1 MANRRCLSLAGTIL
15 LLAFE
20 VAAQND
26 TPLIDAVSV
35 RYPETTQSLD
45 HKFFANSTFRIV
57 SEGKAETGIRL
68 TRGQGGSKEADRS
81 STEVG
86 LRGVY
91 ALDSQHAAADFL
103 VTQTGGSSSND
114 DYLQVFKLEGGHP
127 VVLYQLRFDSDLAGS
142 GTSFDSQTRILTIRQ
157 THIDPDKC
165 IRCSGKLD
173 VIRLEWVGDKF
184 VVRDQ
189 GIEAAPKS

>member
-1 MANRRCLSLAGTIL
+1 MANRMGLSLVATVL
-15 LLAFE
+15 LLTLE
-20 VAAQND
+20 GAAQNNK
-26 TPLIDAVSV
+26 PLIDAVTV

-57 SEGKAETGIRL
+57 SAGKAETGIRL
-68 TRGQGGSKEADRS
+68 TGGQGVSEETDRS

-103 VTQTGGSSSND
+103 VTHTGGSSSND
-114 DYLQVFKLEGGHP
+114 DYLQVFQLEGGHP
-127 VVLYQLRFDSDLAGS
+127 VLLYQLRFDSDLAGS
-142 GTSFDSQTRILTIRQ
+142 GTSYDSQTRILTVRQ

-173 VIRLEWVGDKF
+173 VIHLEWVGDKF

-189 GIEAAPKS
+189 QIEAAPKS